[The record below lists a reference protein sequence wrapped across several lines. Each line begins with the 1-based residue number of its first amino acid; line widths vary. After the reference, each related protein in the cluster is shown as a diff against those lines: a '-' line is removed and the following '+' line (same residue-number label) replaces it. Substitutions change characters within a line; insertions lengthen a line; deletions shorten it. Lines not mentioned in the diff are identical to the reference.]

1 MGLDI
6 TAYAKVELKAADL
19 QREAA
24 WYLVDELYDQG
35 IRTVAIYDSPEFTE
49 RAAPLVAPAAGLCN
63 VYAIDGEMFEFR
75 AGSYRGHGHF
85 RRWLCTLAGIAAPE
99 EQWAHP
105 DKYAPLPFHEL
116 VNFSDCEGVIGSV
129 ACAELAKD
137 FAAYQKQADAYNGG
151 DAEYW
156 QRVYSDWRK
165 AFELAQHGGV
175 VVFG

>member
-6 TAYAKVELKAADL
+6 TAYENVELKAADL
-19 QREAA
+19 EKQVA
-24 WYLVDELYDQG
+24 WELVDNLYGQG
-35 IRTVAIYDSPEFTE
+35 IRTISIWDTMAFSE
-49 RAAPLVAPAAGLCN
+49 RAAPLVVPDNGVN
-63 VYAIDGEMFEFR
+63 VYVVSGETFDFH
-75 AGSYRGHGHF
+75 AGSYSGHGRF

-175 VVFG
+175 VSFG

>member
-6 TAYAKVELKAADL
+6 TAYENVELKAADL
-19 QREAA
+19 EKQVA
-24 WYLVDELYDQG
+24 WELVDNLYGQG
-35 IRTVAIYDSPEFTE
+35 IRTISIWDTMAFSE
-49 RAAPLVAPAAGLCN
+49 RAAPLVVPDNGVN
-63 VYAIDGEMFEFR
+63 VYVVSGETFDFH
-75 AGSYRGHGHF
+75 AGSYSGHGRF
-85 RRWLCTLAGIAAPE
+85 RELLCEMAGIAAPDV
-99 EQWAHP
+99 QWTDPAR
-105 DKYAPLPFHEL
+105 YAPLPFHEL
-116 VNFSDCEGVIGSV
+116 VNFSDCEGVIGS
-129 ACAELAKD
+129 AAAAELAKD

>member
-6 TAYAKVELKAADL
+6 TAYAKAELKAADL
-19 QREAA
+19 QKEAA
-24 WYLVDELYDQG
+24 WELVDNLYGQG
-35 IRTVAIYDSPEFTE
+35 IRTISIWDTMAFSE
-49 RAAPLVAPAAGLCN
+49 RAAPLVVPDNGVN
-63 VYAIDGEMFEFR
+63 VYVVSGETFEFR
-75 AGSYRGHGHF
+75 AGSHRGHGHF